1 MLRTALTG
9 KNFPV
14 LQGPSVFFVM
24 EVLAHDC
31 DICKN
36 SRTRATQVYGPF
48 INS

>member
-31 DICKN
+31 DI
-36 SRTRATQVYGPF
+36 
-48 INS
+48 